1 MKDCEAL
8 TSFYCFA
15 TTPPTIKWYLGTTF
29 TTNQMKTLNVYVP
42 KESLSDYKSE
52 LGWKDLHRLYGFDPT
67 AVDGIEADEDNGP
80 KAYYDLQGRK
90 SDAPRRGLNIV
101 KGKKILVK

>member
-1 MKDCEAL
+1 MSNCYAL

-15 TTPPTIKWYLGTTF
+15 TTPPTLKVNYSSTF
-29 TTNQMKTLNVYVP
+29 TTNQKKTLNVYVP
-42 KESLSDYKSE
+42 KESLGVYQRAD
-52 LGWKDLHRLYGFDPT
+52 GWKYLKKLQGFDPT
-67 AVDGIEADEDNGP
+67 AVDGIEADEDNSP
-80 KAYYDLQGRK
+80 KVYYDLQGRK